1 MPVELQNLL
10 QGWLELESDPGL
22 FTLLLEDFGVSGVQ
36 LEEIYDLQQSL
47 DGQVY
52 GFVFLFRCVEER
64 RGRKKNVDQKG
75 IFIKDDVAIN
85 SIFFA
90 HQMIPNSCATHALLS
105 ILMNCSNIHLGE
117 TLERLKEQTQ
127 GMNPENKG
135 WAIGNTPELARA
147 HNSHATPISNP
158 LTDKTQ
164 DVTTERFTSEAY
176 HFVSYVPI
184 NGHLY
189 ELDGLKPYPMDHGP
203 WAENENWT
211 EKCIKVISDRLA
223 KAYSEHGDIHFN
235 LMAVIPDK
243 RLAIFHKLNVLK
255 TNRQLVL
262 ELLEKTRLD
271 IEKLQKENISDQL
284 PIKCIKKKI
293 SLIPS
298 TSKDNNKEKMSP
310 ESNNIVD
317 ICVQSSSDG
326 SEGEKIQRDMKS
338 THLLH

>member
-1 MPVELQNLL
+1 MPVDLHNLL

-22 FTLLLEDFGVSGVQ
+22 FTLLLEDFGVNGVQ

-47 DGQVY
+47 DSQVY
-52 GFVFLFRCVEER
+52 GFVFLFRWTEER
-64 RGRKKNVDQKG
+64 RGRKKKVVQKD
-75 IFIKDDVAIN
+75 IFVKDEVAIN

-90 HQMIPNSCATHALLS
+90 QQMIPNSCATHALLS
-105 ILMNCSNIHLGE
+105 ILLNCSNIHLGE

-158 LTDKTQ
+158 HIDETQ
-164 DVTTERFTSEAY
+164 GVTTGQFTSEAY

-223 KAYSEHGDIHFN
+223 TPHSQYGDICFN

-243 RLAIFHKLNVLK
+243 RLAINHKLNMLK
-255 TNRQLVL
+255 TNRDVVL
-262 ELLEKTRLD
+262 EALRKVEFDVKKKKVD
-271 IEKLQKENISDQL
+271 DNDNNDQL
-284 PIKCIKKKI
+284 PSKCTKKEI
-293 SLIPS
+293 SPIPS
-298 TSKDNNKEKMSP
+298 TSKDNNKEKVILFILILKKK
-310 ESNNIVD
+310 N
-317 ICVQSSSDG
+317 
-326 SEGEKIQRDMKS
+326 
-338 THLLH
+338 